1 MSEIVNY
8 RNAYKSDHLGRVD
21 LEEFYEQG
29 LKTEFTIKE
38 VKQYIIDP
46 NVKGSGVKVAGK
58 TISANIA
65 FFKEDIKP
73 WVINS
78 GNADIIRPF
87 AGSISVTNWKNI
99 RIELY
104 VDPTT
109 KLKGQVVGG
118 IKVRNRKIDI
128 VKESM
133 NPEHKLWEKLV
144 ERTKENG
151 STIEQIREHY
161 DITQEN
167 YDLLCG

>member
-1 MSEIVNY
+1 MSNIINY
-8 RNAYKSDHLGRVD
+8 RNAYKSDHLGRID

-38 VKQYIIDP
+38 VKQYVLDP
-46 NVKGSGVKVAGK
+46 SVKGSGVKVAGK
-58 TISANIA
+58 MISANIA

-73 WVINS
+73 LVINS
-78 GNADIIRPF
+78 GNADIIRSF

-99 RIELY
+99 RVELY

-118 IKVRNRKIDI
+118 IKVRNRKIHI
-128 VKESM
+128 VKQVMS
-133 NPEHKLWEKLV
+133 PDHKAWGKLV
-144 ERTKENG
+144 DKMKENG

-161 DITQEN
+161 DITDEN
-167 YDLLCG
+167 FALLCG